1 MNNAAEEQISIR
13 KIEEKIRNT
22 IETDQMLSNA
32 GGGTIV
38 VGLSGGAD
46 SLALT
51 HYLKNNC
58 CANGRNLLAAHVH
71 HGLRGAQADADEA
84 FVNAWCEQNKVELQ
98 VLHADIRAQAQAS
111 GKGLEECGREVRY
124 AFFHRLAAGEH
135 DKIATA
141 HTLSDN
147 SETVLLNLA
156 RGTGAQGLCGIPPVR
171 GKIIRPLLAVT
182 RAEVEQYCAYYR
194 LDYVTDQSNFS
205 REYSRNKIRLDV
217 VPVFKQV
224 NPKFESAVLRMTR
237 QMTQDQECLTQLA
250 KQGVQAARQE
260 RGYRTK
266 VFTDMHPAVRA
277 RAIMLAVADFHPA
290 CLSREHICA
299 VSQMLCCGHG
309 MVTVAGNIHV
319 SVEGELFFITRGKH
333 TKQEKNFWRTPF
345 AMPQI
350 LTEDGRTVIITVVS
364 KKEYQNQRKINNLLF
379 NNAID
384 YDTITNNMFF
394 RNRREGDSFTPA
406 GRGVTKSLK
415 KLLNEAKIP
424 PSLRNDILL
433 LESDGQIIWMEG
445 FGASQSSCVT
455 SNTQNIALIS
465 IKESSADVR

>member
-13 KIEEKIRNT
+13 KIEEKIKNT
-22 IETDQMLSNA
+22 IEGDQMLSDMD
-32 GGGTIV
+32 GGTIV

-51 HYLKNNC
+51 HYLKNNFC
-58 CANGRNLLAAHVH
+58 PSGEKLLAAHVN
-71 HGLRGAQADADEA
+71 HGLRGTQADADEA
-84 FVNAWCEQNKVELQ
+84 IVKAWCKQNEVQLE
-98 VLHADIRAQAQAS
+98 VLHADIRAQAQAN

-147 SETVLLNLA
+147 AETVLLNLA

-171 GKIIRPLLAVT
+171 DKIIRPLLAVT
-182 RAEVEQYCAYYR
+182 RAEVEQYCAYYQ
-194 LDYVTDQSNFS
+194 LPYVTDQSNFS

-217 VPVFKQV
+217 VPVLKQV

-237 QMTQDQECLTQLA
+237 QMAQDQECLTQLA
-250 KQGVQAARQE
+250 EQGVQAARQE
-260 RGYRTK
+260 HGYRTK
-266 VFTDMHPAVRA
+266 IFADMHPAVRA
-277 RAIMLAVADFHPA
+277 RAIMLAITDFNPV
-290 CLSREHICA
+290 CLSSEHICA
-299 VSQMLCCGHG
+299 VSEMLLCGHG
-309 MVTVAGNIHV
+309 MVTVAGNICV
-319 SVEGELFFITRGKH
+319 SVEGESFFITRGSH
-333 TKQEKNFWRTPF
+333 AKQEKNSWTTPF
-345 AMPQI
+345 VIPQT
-350 LTEDGRTVIITVVS
+350 LTEDGRTVIISVVS

-424 PSLRNDILL
+424 PSLRNAILL

-455 SNTQNIALIS
+455 SNTKNIALIS